1 MLEITNSL
9 FKILRRNKE
18 TSSPHEQTDWTNLLE
33 LSPEGKVKVLCLK
46 ILSNAV
52 LGANSTS
59 PLFYS
64 FLQLFEKIIDLDAEN
79 AEEDS
84 TP

>member
-9 FKILRRNKE
+9 FEILRRNEE
-18 TSSPHEQTDWTNLLE
+18 TSSSHEQTDWTNLQE

-59 PLFYS
+59 PFFYS
-64 FLQLFEKIIDLDAEN
+64 FLQLFDKIVDVDAEN
-79 AEEDS
+79 AGEDS